1 MNHEEYKVEH
11 HANNTRPFPC
21 TCKGPTIPAREAV
34 EKALQEM
41 MEQDPTPLPVH
52 APRFPVLYRS
62 FATGCPCVKDYFS
75 LTNQVLDAIKQR
87 KEATNDTF
95 IDLNH
100 KVRDLLYHFTGE
112 SIRH

>member
-1 MNHEEYKVEH
+1 MDHDQYTASHPEND
-11 HANNTRPFPC
+11 TRPFPC
-21 TCKGPTIPAREAV
+21 TCKGPTMPAREAV

-41 MEQDPTPLPVH
+41 MEHHPTPLPLQ

-62 FATGCPCVKDYFS
+62 FAQGCPCVKDYFS
-75 LTNQVLDAIKQR
+75 LTNQVLDAIRHR

-95 IDLNH
+95 IDRNH

-112 SIRH
+112 AIRR